1 MPIELAQYSLEL
13 SQCDIQVIRLI
24 KLVNAL
30 KSQNQQICETQ
41 YKSLFNFKN
50 LNQRNYYSE
59 VSS

>member
-30 KSQNQQICETQ
+30 KSQNQQICETE
-41 YKSLFNFKN
+41 YESLFNFK
-50 LNQRNYYSE
+50 
-59 VSS
+59 